1 MRRVQVFDVNE
12 TLLDLAALDPHF
24 QRIFGD
30 AGVRVAWFEQM
41 IQSALVATVT
51 GVYHQFGSLAMAA
64 LETTAERAGVELAD
78 DDKKAVAAQMRQLPA
93 HPEVAGALRR
103 LRDAGLRLASLT
115 NSTEQVARAQLE
127 NAGLLD
133 AFELVLSADTVR
145 RLKPAPEPY
154 LMAAER
160 LGVAVGDVRL
170 IAAHAWDVAGAAR
183 AGCATAFVARPGK
196 VLDPLVERPEIIG
209 ANLAEVADAILT
221 VDGVAGAPGP
231 A

>member
-1 MRRVQVFDVNE
+1 M
-12 TLLDLAALDPHF
+12 
-24 QRIFGD
+24 
-30 AGVRVAWFEQM
+30 RVAWFEQM

-127 NAGLLD
+127 HAGLLD